1 MFIEEWDDG
10 LLVSLGKRVINTA
23 QSKKVR
29 MELEWKLAL
38 QYDMWRYCKMELDHA
53 TGIVHLTLPQP
64 ELIVIESKAKVL
76 NKSNERVQLKAFDNA
91 ELELQQQLKQQAVND
106 ALKDPAFYQKAKD
119 QTKNQL
125 FSLLKSLNPYGVQV
139 RWVIIHEA
147 VDIVAPKD

>member
-1 MFIEEWDDG
+1 
-10 LLVSLGKRVINTA
+10 
-23 QSKKVR
+23 
-29 MELEWKLAL
+29 
-38 QYDMWRYCKMELDHA
+38 MELDHA

-139 RWVIIHEA
+139 R
-147 VDIVAPKD
+147 